1 MYMVSDLLLGGDLR
15 FHLNQQGKF
24 AEDRAKLYICEIS
37 LAVEYLHKNH
47 IIHRDIKPE
56 NILLDDQGHA
66 HLTDLNLAT
75 KLEDDQ
81 LATSFSGTR
90 PYMAPEIYGCAVGD
104 VTGYNDRVDWWSLGV
119 AFYEML
125 RGRTPFELSSK
136 YTPEQILIV
145 LTESCIAFPASW
157 TSDLISFLRKMM
169 SLNPAKRMASIDDV
183 KNHPYTERINFEAV
197 LHLKTAPVFVP
208 CKEGLNC
215 DPMHEIE
222 ERILVSTPIHK
233 RRHYANAHANCASTP
248 IDTNSADH
256 TPQSLALHEISQ
268 VFVFFSKLLIFDRK
282 RGDFH

>member
-1 MYMVSDLLLGGDLR
+1 MKEDTHFCVMSLAHLCSIASECPSQMGHRSSRHRFSSLDGSNRPPISLQDKDYMYMVSDLLLGGDLR

-119 AFYEML
+119 TFYEML

-136 YTPEQILIV
+136 YTPEQV
-145 LTESCIAFPASW
+145 
-157 TSDLISFLRKMM
+157 
-169 SLNPAKRMASIDDV
+169 
-183 KNHPYTERINFEAV
+183 
-197 LHLKTAPVFVP
+197 
-208 CKEGLNC
+208 
-215 DPMHEIE
+215 
-222 ERILVSTPIHK
+222 
-233 RRHYANAHANCASTP
+233 
-248 IDTNSADH
+248 NS
-256 TPQSLALHEISQ
+256 
-268 VFVFFSKLLIFDRK
+268 
-282 RGDFH
+282 